1 MKKSILLFL
10 LLIIMIKQVNCGIEK
25 DIVGFWKTLDEKKE
39 FITSIIVSYIHENKL
54 YGRVIVSFDEKTGKF
69 IESYMNPSQIANKV
83 EGSPLLLELDI
94 FYDLVLDDDK
104 YINGIVL
111 DPRNGR
117 TYRAEAWIHEK
128 DLVLRGKIGPFGLNT
143 IFLPAYESDFPDFVK
158 IPSLFSFT
166 PYRNE

>member
-1 MKKSILLFL
+1 MKKNILLFFF
-10 LLIIMIKQVNCGIEK
+10 LILMIRQVDGGIEK
-25 DIVGFWKTLDEKKE
+25 DIVGFWKTIDEKKG
-39 FITSIIVSYIHENKL
+39 FITSIIVSYIHKDKL
-54 YGRVIVSFDEKTGKF
+54 YGRVIVSFEEKTGKF
-69 IESYMNPSQIANKV
+69 IESYMNPSQIAYKV

-94 FYDLVLDDDK
+94 FYDLVLKDDK
-104 YINGIVL
+104 YCDGIVL

-128 DLVLRGKIGPFGLNT
+128 SLVLRGKIGPFGLNT

-166 PYRNE
+166 PYRSE